1 MGFLI
6 FRYAHTHSR
15 IVFQIIVVI
24 LCNIVTSMC
33 LASPAWK
40 DDQINMCQ
48 QHVNCL
54 VCFFEHFLCLLIL
67 NLRPS
72 IFFEWNTLQH
82 KFRFKFKTGLLLF
95 RSSSIQITRT
105 FNIAAFSCMHIY
117 NYALP
122 QTKSSRKSL
131 SHSSAVEPGV

>member
-6 FRYAHTHSR
+6 FRYAHTHSH
-15 IVFQIIVVI
+15 ITFQIIVVI
-24 LCNIVTSMC
+24 VCNIVTSMC

-67 NLRPS
+67 NSRPS
-72 IFFEWNTLQH
+72 IFLSGTL
-82 KFRFKFKTGLLLF
+82 FKTGRLLF
-95 RSSSIQITRT
+95 RSCSIQITRT